1 MNQKKKTITGSK
13 KYFPT
18 LIINQHIRLI
28 FDTKDWRNDW
38 WKFSFAS
45 QK

>member
-1 MNQKKKTITGSK
+1 MQFFLTCYSSMNQKKKTITGSK

-28 FDTKDWRNDW
+28 FDTKDWRND
-38 WKFSFAS
+38 
-45 QK
+45 